1 MKKEKQEKQL
11 FDWNESKKSALI
23 FRALNNKLR
32 QKILN
37 LIASEQFLNV
47 TEIYVKLR
55 IEQSVASQHLAILR
69 KAGFVITK
77 REGKT
82 ISYSINYPRFQIVG
96 LASVQINNLR

>member
-1 MKKEKQEKQL
+1 MKKEKQL
-11 FDWNESKKSALI
+11 FDWNQSKKTALI

-37 LIASEQFLNV
+37 LIADEESINV

-69 KAGFVITK
+69 TAGFVLTK
-77 REGKT
+77 RDGKT
-82 ISYSINYPRFQIVG
+82 ISYSINYPRFQLVG
-96 LASVQINNLR
+96 LASMQINTLN

>member
-1 MKKEKQEKQL
+1 VKKEKQL
-11 FDWNESKKSALI
+11 FDWNQSKKTALI

-37 LIASEQFLNV
+37 LIADEESINV

-69 KAGFVITK
+69 TAGFVLTK
-77 REGKT
+77 RDGKT
-82 ISYSINYPRFQIVG
+82 ISYSINYPRFQLVG
-96 LASVQINNLR
+96 LASMQINTLN